1 MVRSVQPQG
10 TRGAGEWQVPPGNVE
25 SPAGWQEVSL
35 LRVSQNIRHFDHV
48 VPADRSP
55 RARSRLEGAKTR
67 PRTDGRKPG
76 WQRRPRKTCPGRNW
90 PRSGTSER
98 KQPRAARQRR
108 CRWHTCLSLD
118 LPPPWDIVLLC
129 TAATTASVSQDRE
142 RKGRRTRLSGSAPG
156 RCSLSLHSQGL
167 AQNFARGHVPAE
179 NATAMKGEK
188 RVSGDS
194 ISAAGDQEFM
204 AKYRVN
210 TGPVTLPNRPREGN
224 RVGANRQASCPV
236 FTSQGT
242 A

>member
-1 MVRSVQPQG
+1 MGHEFWRRLRGICAALLVRSVQPQG

-98 KQPRAARQRR
+98 KQLRAARQRR

-167 AQNFARGHVPAE
+167 AQNFARGHPSGAKQSGECSLPRV
-179 NATAMKGEK
+179 AM
-188 RVSGDS
+188 
-194 ISAAGDQEFM
+194 
-204 AKYRVN
+204 
-210 TGPVTLPNRPREGN
+210 
-224 RVGANRQASCPV
+224 
-236 FTSQGT
+236 SQLKMPQP
-242 A
+242 

>member
-1 MVRSVQPQG
+1 MRVPDNPKTICSDRLGSRVLEASA
-10 TRGAGEWQVPPGNVE
+10 RHLCCSLGAGEWQVPPGNVE
-25 SPAGWQEVSL
+25 SPAGWQEVSP

-55 RARSRLEGAKTR
+55 QARSRLEGAKTR

-98 KQPRAARQRR
+98 KQLRAARQRR

-167 AQNFARGHVPAE
+167 ARTLHA
-179 NATAMKGEK
+179 ATPQGQ
-188 RVSGDS
+188 SS
-194 ISAAGDQEFM
+194 
-204 AKYRVN
+204 
-210 TGPVTLPNRPREGN
+210 LGN
-224 RVGANRQASCPV
+224 VVFHGWPCP
-236 FTSQGT
+236 S
-242 A
+242 